1 MKTPQPII
9 NSAES
14 KSYYHEAHEQR
25 PLMAKNPKIG
35 NLKILNTLL
44 LTPPGGK
51 YQLKYSSALVITLK
65 EETLS
70 QQVMPNVIS
79 H

>member
-25 PLMAKNPKIG
+25 PLVAKNPKIG
-35 NLKILNTLL
+35 NLKI
-44 LTPPGGK
+44 
-51 YQLKYSSALVITLK
+51 
-65 EETLS
+65 
-70 QQVMPNVIS
+70 
-79 H
+79 